1 MPYYNETRVGGA
13 MDAGHIY
20 YNINISND
28 FSGTKSNGQSQS
40 TANTEQQLTFNQ
52 TRAQPYLIN
61 PSEYYMS
68 VQRLTI
74 EAPWLP
80 VLLVQPIVGQS
91 DITKTIYSFSIDYN
105 GAFYT
110 SNVPWVNATAPQIPY
125 ANLVQNSYLPTP
137 SGPVTSDYYTNP
149 YYYCY
154 SYNFFL
160 DQLNAELYRF
170 MTTLMSASSDTV
182 PVISF
187 NPQTKLFTI
196 MGKYDSYRTD
206 SDGNNITIGTGGAPA
221 VKLYFNTELYNLFS
235 SLPAIYRGNT
245 LPNGA
250 DYQILFNT
258 GDNQVPPTNII
269 DVSNNVYVPTV
280 NFIYKTQD
288 YSSLPLWSPIKS
300 IVVRAS
306 LLNVVAENIATPV
319 IYENGSQNINQG
331 KQNTNILPILLEF
344 SIPLNI
350 GTEYRP
356 YIFYQPTGEYRL
368 SDLYGDIPLDGLQ
381 FDVFW
386 KDTFGN
392 LIPLQLAM
400 GASATMKILFR
411 KKIFNSDQV

>member
-13 MDAGHIY
+13 MDADHIY

-28 FSGTKSNGQSQS
+28 YSGFKSNGQGQS

-68 VQRLTI
+68 IQRLTI
-74 EAPWLP
+74 ETPWLP
-80 VLLVQPIVGQS
+80 VLLVQPIVGQANV
-91 DITKTIYSFSIDYN
+91 TKTIYSFTIVQS
-105 GAFYT
+105 GT
-110 SNVPWVNATAPQIPY
+110 GTTTTVNVPWVNTSPSYLRYSNA
-125 ANLVQNSYLPTP
+125 VQNKYLTAP
-137 SGPVTSDYYTNP
+137 SGPVTSSYYTNP

-160 DQLNAELYRF
+160 DQLNNAIQ
-170 MTTLMSASSDTV
+170 TV
-182 PVISF
+182 LVSTYGLTNRESHVGISF
-187 NPQTKLFTI
+187 NPVTGLFTI
-196 MGKYDSYRTD
+196 MAPYILFRTD
-206 SDGNNITIGTGGAPA
+206 SNGTAIGTGAN
-221 VKLYFNTELYNLFS
+221 KYNIYFNTELYNLFS
-235 SLPAIYRGNT
+235 SLPAVYCANT
-245 LPNGA
+245 VSNGL
-250 DYQILFNT
+250 DYKMLFTT
-258 GDNQVPPTNII
+258 GDSAVPAGYVV
-269 DVSNNVYVPTV
+269 DVSSNVLHPNY
-280 NFIYKTQD
+280 NYIYKTQD

-306 LLNVVAENIATPV
+306 LLNVVAENVATPV
-319 IYENGSQNINQG
+319 VFENGNQNINAG
-331 KQNTNILPILLEF
+331 KQNTNILPILVEY
-344 SIPLNI
+344 SVPLNF

-368 SDLYGDIPLDGLQ
+368 SDLYSDIPVSSLQ